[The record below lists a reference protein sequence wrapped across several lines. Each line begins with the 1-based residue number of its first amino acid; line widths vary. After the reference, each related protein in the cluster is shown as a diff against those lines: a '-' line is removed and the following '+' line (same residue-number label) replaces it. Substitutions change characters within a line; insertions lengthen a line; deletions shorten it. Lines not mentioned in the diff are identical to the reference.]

1 MHTSPCLPREK
12 WDSFLMAIDMMAWW
26 KSFNNIQVLMHFL
39 LRHKCRQGQI
49 ALPVG
54 ISPQ

>member
-39 LRHKCRQGQI
+39 FRHKCRQGQI
-49 ALPVG
+49 ALLVG